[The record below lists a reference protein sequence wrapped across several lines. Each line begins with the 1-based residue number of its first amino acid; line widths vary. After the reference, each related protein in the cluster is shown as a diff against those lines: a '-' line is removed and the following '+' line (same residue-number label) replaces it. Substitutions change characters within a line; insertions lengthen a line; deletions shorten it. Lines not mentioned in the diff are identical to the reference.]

1 MSAIQS
7 IEQIAIDPAV
17 RGGRPFILGST
28 ITVADIAVA
37 KVYQMLG
44 ADEIA
49 EYYGLTLPQVY
60 AALSF
65 YYEHKPEID
74 ESISNRRALAAQMKE
89 QRVGSKHPRL
99 LRGSSFYVISESI
112 ERNVKA

>member
-37 KVYQMLG
+37 KVYGMMD
-44 ADEIA
+44 ADSIA
-49 EYYGLTLPQVY
+49 DYYELSLPQVY
-60 AALSF
+60 AALA
-65 YYEHKPEID
+65 YYYAHKASID
-74 ESISNRRALAAQMKE
+74 ASIQARRELAAQMKE